1 MGPLTGWGQ
10 SGRGVAIVTDNHPKR
25 PRRQGESRKDEER
38 RSIIRSLV
46 ELDRPVAELEKLL
59 APLPWDYPT
68 ALVTLTY
75 DHIRSV
81 LLRFLAGNLEAK
93 DVEEW
98 ADLVEM
104 RDDIEFAEDRTKGG
118 SPYAVHAANPL
129 SYRRPACAASAIA
142 NFALTDYR
150 HSTFW
155 VRHRDNMAGPS
166 VEQLSPGDSSFSSS
180 KISPAAGCARRLRR
194 CRARWRRGRARH
206 PEPRSP
212 LRLPRESQCRE
223 WRRGHPRTP
232 WRGS

>member
-1 MGPLTGWGQ
+1 MAFKLWVSLKFNLQTIPSECHIVGMGPLTGWGQ
-10 SGRGVAIVTDNHPKR
+10 SGRGVAIVTDNHAKR

-104 RDDIEFAEDRTKGG
+104 RDDIEFAEDRTKEV
-118 SPYAVHAANPL
+118 VHML
-129 SYRRPACAASAIA
+129 STPQIHFPIDGQLAR
-142 NFALTDYR
+142 LL
-150 HSTFW
+150 
-155 VRHRDNMAGPS
+155 
-166 VEQLSPGDSSFSSS
+166 LSP
-180 KISPAAGCARRLRR
+180 IS
-194 CRARWRRGRARH
+194 H
-206 PEPRSP
+206 
-212 LRLPRESQCRE
+212 
-223 WRRGHPRTP
+223 
-232 WRGS
+232 

>member
-1 MGPLTGWGQ
+1 MAFRLWVSLKFNLQTIPSECHIVGMGPLTGWGQ

-75 DHIRSV
+75 NHIQSV
-81 LLRFLAGNLEAK
+81 LLRFLSGNLEAK

-104 RDDIEFAEDRTKGG
+104 RDDIEFAEDRTKEVVHMLSTPQIHFPIDGQLARLLLSPIRTDRLPAFDVLG
-118 SPYAVHAANPL
+118 SPPRQH
-129 SYRRPACAASAIA
+129 
-142 NFALTDYR
+142 
-150 HSTFW
+150 
-155 VRHRDNMAGPS
+155 
-166 VEQLSPGDSSFSSS
+166 
-180 KISPAAGCARRLRR
+180 GCAF
-194 CRARWRRGRARH
+194 G
-206 PEPRSP
+206 
-212 LRLPRESQCRE
+212 
-223 WRRGHPRTP
+223 
-232 WRGS
+232 